1 MLRSE
6 KENKEVGYREKIGK
20 LFSDDVDPDTA
31 EELKNEIKKQDKE
44 PLGLEQFERIWNIS
58 GKIEAYNEIDINSAG
73 KKIKQTISSS
83 KNFDPKKILLYL
95 ERAAAILFIPLL
107 IASLSYYIFTSKTI
121 TEQQSVYNE
130 LDNAYGTVSKLT
142 LPDGT
147 KVWLNSGSHFK
158 YPLIFKKGI
167 RKVYLTGEA
176 YFEVAK
182 NKKKPFVVS
191 TSDIDVMA
199 TGTVFDVMA
208 YKNESN
214 IEATLV
220 SGKISLAKETKSS
233 LLPTPIISIS
243 PGQRAILN
251 KEKKK
256 IIINKIDINKVISWK
271 DGKLIFEND
280 PMDVVVKK
288 LDRWYNTKIILVD
301 PELKTYRYTA
311 TFDGET
317 LPQILE
323 LLKHSAPIEYTI
335 FPRKKND
342 NNTFTKGKIEIRMR
356 KGFKNKTLNRKTNLN
371 H

>member
-1 MLRSE
+1 MLQSE
-6 KENKEVGYREKIGK
+6 KEKKGVECREKIGK
-20 LFSDDVDPDTA
+20 LFSEDIDPLTA
-31 EELKNEIKKQDKE
+31 EELINEIKMQDKE
-44 PLGLEQFERIWNIS
+44 PLSIEQFVRIWNVS
-58 GKIEAYNEIDINSAG
+58 GKLKAYHEIDVNSAG
-73 KKIKQTISSS
+73 KRVKQPVFS
-83 KNFDPKKILLYL
+83 KKDYATQKILTYL
-95 ERAAAILFIPLL
+95 ERSAAILFIPLL
-107 IASLSYYIFTSKTI
+107 IASLFYYFTNRTI
-121 TEQQSVYNE
+121 PDQQFAYNE

-158 YPLIFKKGI
+158 YPLIFNKGI
-167 RKVYLTGEA
+167 RKVYLSGEA
-176 YFEVAK
+176 YFEVTK

-199 TGTVFDVMA
+199 TGTVFNVMA
-208 YKNESN
+208 YKNENN
-214 IEATLV
+214 IEATLI

-233 LLPTPIISIS
+233 LLPTPVISIS

-251 KEKKK
+251 KGKKK
-256 IIINKIDINKVISWK
+256 IILNKVDITKIISWK
-271 DGKLIFEND
+271 DGKLIFEDD

-335 FPRKKND
+335 FPRKKRD
-342 NNTFTKGKIEIRMR
+342 NNTFTKGKVEIRMR
-356 KGFKNKTLNRKTNLN
+356 KGFKNKTLR
-371 H
+371 